1 MTHRIKRVA
10 VLGAGTM
17 GAAIAAHAANSGLE
31 VDLLDIAP
39 NELTGEDEQKGLTLE
54 SPEVRNRIVN
64 AGFER
69 MKNARPPALMS
80 ERVAERMRT
89 GNFED
94 DLERVKDADWI
105 LEAIVEKLEPKQDL
119 MARVEDLAK
128 SDAIISSNTS
138 GIPLHSIA
146 EDRSDSFKKRFLGTH
161 FFNPPRYLK
170 LLEIIPT
177 EDTDPH
183 IVEDVLA
190 FGERVLGKGG
200 VMAKDTPNFIG
211 NRLGSFA
218 MINAIRYAFEN
229 GYGIEEVDAITGPLI
244 GHPKTA
250 TFRLQDQVGLDIAIG
265 VAQNLYELVPEDESR
280 EHLRPPE
287 KLQQMQEKDLL
298 GLKSG
303 AGFYKRDKRD
313 GQTVFDV
320 LNLET
325 FEHEPAENPEI
336 PLAEEA
342 QKQGDLGA
350 RLRFIMQEAEEDRH
364 ARFLR
369 DTILP
374 DLAYASRRMP
384 EISDT
389 LENADH
395 AMEWGYG
402 HEAGPFRMWDLL
414 GVRETVEQMESLYIQ
429 VADWV
434 GEMLEGGNESFYK
447 KEGTG
452 ELQFSPVKM
461 EYEPVRE
468 DPMQLSL
475 DRLRE
480 EDAEISRNDSAS
492 ILDLGDGV
500 MCLEIHSKGNSVD
513 SAVVEMGNEALRRL
527 EDEDEWVGLVIGNEG
542 GNFCV
547 GANLGEMAEGARNGD
562 LDEIGEAVD
571 ALQNLLMGFRFAS
584 KPVVAAPHGQTLGAG
599 VEICLHAD
607 RICAA
612 GETYMGLVETAVGL
626 IPAGGGTKELVRRL
640 VSPPMHT
647 RAPSLPYVQEVFE
660 KIAMA
665 KVSGS
670 ALEAQEEGFLKEEDR
685 VVMNGDHLIH
695 AAKREALELA
705 DGYAP
710 PTRDKSVYAAGT
722 VTRGALEVGAIR
734 PMVWGGYASEYEGVI
749 ASHLARVLTG
759 GNLSAPQWVPEEHI
773 LKLEKEAF
781 LELLKNDKTL
791 ERIDAMLNTG
801 KPLRN

>member
-1 MTHRIKRVA
+1 LTHRIKRVA

-17 GAAIAAHAANSGLE
+17 GAAIAGHCANAGLE
-31 VDLLDIAP
+31 VDLLDIAARDGDDK
-39 NELTGEDEQKGLTLE
+39 NEVVKG
-54 SPEVRNRIVN
+54 
-64 AGFER
+64 GFDR
-69 MKNARPPALMS
+69 MKKARPPALMS
-80 ERVAERMRT
+80 KRALERMRIGNFEEDLGRVAE
-89 GNFED
+89 
-94 DLERVKDADWI
+94 ADWI
-105 LEAIVEKLEPKQDL
+105 LEAIIEKLEPKQAL
-119 MARVEDLAK
+119 MTRVEELAK

-146 EDRSDSFKKRFLGTH
+146 EDLPDSFKKRFLGTH

-177 EDTDPH
+177 EDTDPDL
-183 IVEDVLA
+183 VEEVRA
-190 FGERVLGKGG
+190 FGEWVLGKGG
-200 VMAKDTPNFIG
+200 VIAKDTPNFIG
-211 NRLGSFA
+211 NRLGSFS
-218 MINAIRYAFEN
+218 MINAIRSAFEN
-229 GYGIEEVDAITGPLI
+229 GYGIEEIDAITGPLI
-244 GHPKTA
+244 GRPKTA
-250 TFRLQDQVGLDIAIG
+250 TFRLQDQVGLDIATG
-265 VAQNLYELVPEDESR
+265 VAQNLYELVPDDESR
-280 EHLRPPE
+280 EQLLPPE
-287 KLQQMQEKDLL
+287 KLQEMQEKNLL
-298 GLKSG
+298 GAKTG

-313 GQTVFDV
+313 GETVFDI

-325 FEHEPAENPEI
+325 YEHEPAENPEI
-336 PLAEEA
+336 PLAKEA
-342 QKQGDLGA
+342 QKQGGLGA
-350 RLRFIMQEAEEDRH
+350 RLRFIMQQAEENRH

-414 GVRETVEQMESLYIQ
+414 GVEQTVEQMDSLGIE
-429 VADWV
+429 VAPWV
-434 GEMLEGGNESFYK
+434 REMLDGGNESFYK
-447 KEGTG
+447 KDGTT
-452 ELQFSPVKM
+452 ELQFSPVNM

-480 EDAEISRNDSAS
+480 EDGELSRNDSAS

-500 MCLEIHSKGNSVD
+500 LCLEIHSKGNSVD

-527 EDEDEWVGLVIGNEG
+527 EEEDEWVGLVIGNEG
-542 GNFCV
+542 SNFCV
-547 GANLGEMAEGARNGD
+547 GANLAEMTEEAQDGD
-562 LDEIGEAVD
+562 LDKVGEAID

-599 VEICLHAD
+599 IEICLHAD

-612 GETYMGLVETAVGL
+612 GETYMGLVETGVGL

-640 VSPPMHT
+640 VSPAMRT

-670 ALEAQEEGFLKEEDR
+670 ALEAREMGFLKEEDR

-705 DGYAP
+705 DGYTS
-710 PTRDKSVYAAGT
+710 PTRDDSIYAAGT
-722 VTRGALEVGAIR
+722 VTRGALEVGVIR
-734 PMVWGGYASEYEGVI
+734 PMVWGGYASEYDGVI
-749 ASHLARVLTG
+749 ATHLARILTG
-759 GNLSAPQWVPEEHI
+759 GDISLPQWVPEEHI
-773 LKLEKEAF
+773 LRLEKEAF
-781 LELLKNDKTL
+781 LELLKNEKTH
-791 ERIDAMLNTG
+791 ERINAMLKTG

>member
-17 GAAIAAHAANSGLE
+17 GAAIAGHCANAGLE
-31 VDLLDIAP
+31 VDLLDIAARDGDDK
-39 NELTGEDEQKGLTLE
+39 NEVVKG
-54 SPEVRNRIVN
+54 
-64 AGFER
+64 GFDQ
-69 MKNARPPALMS
+69 MKKARPPALMS
-80 ERVAERMRT
+80 KRALERMRIGNFEEDLGRVAE
-89 GNFED
+89 
-94 DLERVKDADWI
+94 ADWI
-105 LEAIVEKLEPKQDL
+105 LEAIIEKLEPKQAL
-119 MARVEDLAK
+119 MTRVEELAK

-146 EDRSDSFKKRFLGTH
+146 EDLPDSFKKRFLGTH

-177 EDTDPH
+177 EDTDPDL
-183 IVEDVLA
+183 VEEVRA
-190 FGERVLGKGG
+190 FGEWVLGKGG
-200 VMAKDTPNFIG
+200 VIAKDTPNFIG
-211 NRLGSFA
+211 NRLGSFS
-218 MINAIRYAFEN
+218 MINAIRSAFEN
-229 GYGIEEVDAITGPLI
+229 GYGIEEIDAITGPLI
-244 GHPKTA
+244 GRPKTA
-250 TFRLQDQVGLDIAIG
+250 TFRLQDQVGLDIATG
-265 VAQNLYELVPEDESR
+265 VAQNLYELVPDDESR
-280 EHLRPPE
+280 EQLLPPE
-287 KLQQMQEKDLL
+287 KLQEMQEKNLL
-298 GLKSG
+298 GAKTG

-313 GQTVFDV
+313 GETVFDI

-325 FEHEPAENPEI
+325 YEHEPAENPEI
-336 PLAEEA
+336 PLAKEA
-342 QKQGDLGA
+342 QKQGGLGA
-350 RLRFIMQEAEEDRH
+350 RLRFIMQQAEENRH

-414 GVRETVEQMESLYIQ
+414 GVEQTVEQMDSLGIE
-429 VADWV
+429 VAPWV
-434 GEMLEGGNESFYK
+434 REMLDGGNESFYK
-447 KEGTG
+447 KDGTT
-452 ELQFSPVKM
+452 ELQFSPVNM

-480 EDAEISRNDSAS
+480 EDGELSRNDSAS

-500 MCLEIHSKGNSVD
+500 LCLEIHSKGNSVD

-527 EDEDEWVGLVIGNEG
+527 EEEDEWVGLVIGNEG
-542 GNFCV
+542 SNFCV
-547 GANLGEMAEGARNGD
+547 GANLAEMTEEAQDGD
-562 LDEIGEAVD
+562 LDKVGEAID

-599 VEICLHAD
+599 IEICLHAD

-612 GETYMGLVETAVGL
+612 GETYMGLVETGVGL

-640 VSPPMHT
+640 VSPAMRT

-670 ALEAQEEGFLKEEDR
+670 ALEAREMGFLKEEDR

-705 DGYAP
+705 DGYTS
-710 PTRDKSVYAAGT
+710 PTRDDSIYAAGT
-722 VTRGALEVGAIR
+722 VTRGALEVGVIR
-734 PMVWGGYASEYEGVI
+734 PMVWGGYASEYDGVI
-749 ASHLARVLTG
+749 ATHLARILTG
-759 GNLSAPQWVPEEHI
+759 GDLSLPQWVPEEHI
-773 LKLEKEAF
+773 LRLEKEAF
-781 LELLKNDKTL
+781 LELLKNEKTH
-791 ERIDAMLNTG
+791 ERIDAMLKTG